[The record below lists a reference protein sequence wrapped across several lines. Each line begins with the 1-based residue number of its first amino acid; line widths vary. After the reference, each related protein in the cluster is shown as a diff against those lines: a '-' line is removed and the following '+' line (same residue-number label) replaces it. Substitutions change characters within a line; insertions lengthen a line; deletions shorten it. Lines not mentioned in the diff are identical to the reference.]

1 MQWSV
6 AKGNVFIA
14 YYKNSNY
21 SVSIDVFGNIY
32 VSLHAMSK
40 ILDQIK
46 LRRKELGLTQAEMM
60 LRIGMSRQQ
69 YQRLE
74 SKGNPRLDNLELLAK
89 GLKMELMLI
98 PQEQL
103 LAVKALLDGKLAY
116 NEKALSKG
124 STTETIESMGNPWD
138 DLLADNT

>member
-1 MQWSV
+1 LQWSV

-21 SVSIDVFGNIY
+21 SVSIGVFDNIY
-32 VSLHAMSK
+32 VSLQAMSK

-46 LRRKELGLTQAEMM
+46 QRRKELGLTQAEMM

-103 LAVKALLDGKLAY
+103 QAVKALLDGKLVD
-116 NEKALSKG
+116 NEKALSKVG
-124 STTETIESMGNPWD
+124 TTETIESMGNPWD
-138 DLLADNT
+138 DLLADDR

>member
-1 MQWSV
+1 M
-6 AKGNVFIA
+6 N
-14 YYKNSNY
+14 
-21 SVSIDVFGNIY
+21 
-32 VSLHAMSK
+32 K

-46 LRRKELGLTQAEMM
+46 RRRKELGLTQAEMM

-103 LAVKALLDGKLAY
+103 QAVKALLDGKVTH
-116 NEKALSKG
+116 NEKAFSKG
-124 STTETIESMGNPWD
+124 STSETIESTGSPWD
-138 DLLADNT
+138 DLLADDT